1 MPPTKALRR
10 GDIGKA
16 FTGMEV
22 IFLGTGTS
30 QGVPIIAHPEDI
42 GPDLAN
48 PKNWRTRSSIHVV
61 MGGHHIQV
69 DAGPEFRLQCI
80 HNDIR
85 QVDTFILTHGHA
97 DHILGM
103 DDLRRFND
111 LREGRALPVY
121 STAHGIERVRTIFP
135 YAIGERP
142 VVRGYAAFL
151 PQVMPEVLELPG
163 GVVRAFLLPHGRI
176 ETLGLVF
183 EEAGTGKRFAYFNDC
198 KDVVPEARECARGVE
213 AVALDALRFREHG
226 SHMSI
231 EEALAVAKDLQPA
244 QSYFTHMTF
253 EIDFD
258 AFSPQLPAYVSLAY
272 DGLRLQL

>member
-1 MPPTKALRR
+1 MFAARGLRQR
-10 GDIGKA
+10 
-16 FTGMEV
+16 FTCMEV

-30 QGVPIIAHPEDI
+30 QGVPIIAHPDGI
-42 GPDLAN
+42 GPDLNN
-48 PKNWRTRSSIHVV
+48 PKNWRTRSCIHVV

-80 HNDIR
+80 HNDVR

-111 LREGRALPVY
+111 LRDGAALPVY
-121 STAHGIERVRTIFP
+121 STAHGVERVHSIFP

-142 VVRGYAAFL
+142 QVRGYAAFR
-151 PQVMPEVLELPG
+151 PQEMPSVLELPG
-163 GVVRAFLLPHGRI
+163 GIVRAFWLPHGRI

-183 EEAGTGKRFAYFNDC
+183 EEAATGARFAYFNDC
-198 KDVVPEARECARGVE
+198 KAVLPEAREAARGAA

-226 SHMSI
+226 SHMSV
-231 EEALAVAKDLQPA
+231 EEALKVAEDLQPST
-244 QSYFTHMTF
+244 SYFTHMTY
-253 EIDFD
+253 EVDYE
-258 AFSPQLPAYVSLAY
+258 AYSQQVPPYVKLAY
-272 DGLRLQL
+272 DGMRLEL